1 MRRSREG
8 TKLPLNTYSWE
19 KGKKPP
25 IGKNL
30 FLSRFLAWLRGGK
43 RKEKKKVF
51 LRDEPV
57 SRNIKRY
64 WGSSIHLCFRMVQ
77 LPILC
82 KLIRR

>member
-1 MRRSREG
+1 M
-8 TKLPLNTYSWE
+8 PLNTYSWE
-19 KGKKPP
+19 KGGKPP

-30 FLSRFLAWLRGGK
+30 FLSRFLAWLRGEK

-64 WGSSIHLCFRMVQ
+64 WGIGVPQFIFVSGWSSF
-77 LPILC
+77 PSSAS
-82 KLIRR
+82 